1 MAFYLF
7 GTIASDWHLIVDS
20 EVWTNISGAMRI
32 MLDGFSNDLWKT
44 TSKDDTSST
53 VAKDSIS
60 LDIVDALMVT
70 KQISKSLMVTKD
82 TFFFD
87 CLK

>member
-60 LDIVDALMVT
+60 LDIVDALMVI
-70 KQISKSLMVTKD
+70 KY
-82 TFFFD
+82 TFFFS
-87 CLK
+87 CLKQAGSVYPL